1 MNVKFLLAE
10 CGQTSRNNPVGAKP
24 TAATKIE
31 GQIAT
36 SDLWFFGNYY
46 RNEYGFFMPRAS
58 NEEKAATKL
67 ESKVLLLESKI
78 DYCEERINEIVC
90 QLYGLEGAEIDLIN
104 DNARR

>member
-1 MNVKFLLAE
+1 
-10 CGQTSRNNPVGAKP
+10 
-24 TAATKIE
+24 
-31 GQIAT
+31 
-36 SDLWFFGNYY
+36 
-46 RNEYGFFMPRAS
+46 MPRAS